1 MDYHKKSGEAKPMI
15 VVMTNGNPGQAAA
28 FPDSP
33 KVATQGQGAGSM
45 ADGVFEESLVKDVVP
60 YIESHF
66 RVKANKENR
75 AITGLSM
82 GGHQTINTTLKNPG
96 MFDYIGVMSMGFAD
110 FSQWG
115 VDIDEKERDQKIE
128 ALKAADPELYWIAC
142 GEDDFL
148 MESVVNMRKRLDEHN
163 FDYEYFESAGG
174 HTWNNWRVYLSMF
187 APRLFN

>member
-1 MDYHKKSGEAKPMI
+1 
-15 VVMTNGNPGQAAA
+15 MTNGNPGQAAA

-33 KVATQGQGAGSM
+33 TVSTQRQVAGSM

-115 VDIDEKERDQKIE
+115 VDIDEKERDQKKSSCKKKI
-128 ALKAADPELYWIAC
+128 LLI
-142 GEDDFL
+142 L
-148 MESVVNMRKRLDEHN
+148 MDI
-163 FDYEYFESAGG
+163 
-174 HTWNNWRVYLSMF
+174 
-187 APRLFN
+187 